1 MNCKPGWWTVETV
14 QEHWSWVEKCGQWTQ
29 VQLGTGKYTGGENLK
44 DSDAVVY
51 IQVFVKDW
59 NRSHANRFRWNNL
72 KQILG
77 VREKQ
82 SIECCSGAFNHILT
96 LSVTIL
102 SLRWLQWKD
111 QKATVGR
118 LTKVLFNHR
127 EYEAIS
133 CLQPWK
139 LCISYWSTH
148 PTVLC
153 QDKWYLPPA
162 LMHVPSVSYWLC
174 HQPTLESPVILD
186 IFQWTKYTAAEQ
198 CPVYHKPLNIT

>member
-82 SIECCSGAFNHILT
+82 SIECCSGALNHILT
-96 LSVTIL
+96 LKVTTF

-127 EYEAIS
+127 EYEALS

-139 LCISYWSTH
+139 LQPFNIFMAMATTSSSRTSDIYHLLWCMCPPFPIERATNQPRRAQWYWTSSSEQSILL
-148 PTVLC
+148 PNSVLC
-153 QDKWYLPPA
+153 
-162 LMHVPSVSYWLC
+162 
-174 HQPTLESPVILD
+174 
-186 IFQWTKYTAAEQ
+186 TKT
-198 CPVYHKPLNIT
+198 T